1 VVSLVLYVAVGL
13 CWLPVVWIQL
23 RLRDLAADAARAG
36 AGLPETY
43 RALYRIW
50 FWLGWPAFA
59 GVIAIFV
66 LMIWKLRLW

>member
-1 VVSLVLYVAVGL
+1 MIVGL

-23 RLRDLAADAARAG
+23 RLRDIAAYAAAKGAELPAG
-36 AGLPETY
+36 YFRLF
-43 RALYRIW
+43 RVW

-66 LMIWKLRLW
+66 LMIWKPRLW